1 MTGIRAQTQ
10 GPICGRV
17 AGALIGLLAV
27 AMISG
32 CSSMLLGGSGA
43 AAGNPIGADTRS
55 GSQVSADDRISATV
69 RARYSADPEL
79 SAAGLKVQTLRGTV
93 TLRGIVP
100 GFEQRDRAVRLAQ
113 DVSGVLRVDNQISV
127 RPR

>member
-1 MTGIRAQTQ
+1 M
-10 GPICGRV
+10 
-17 AGALIGLLAV
+17 LAIA
-27 AMISG
+27 AMSG
-32 CSSMLLGGSGA
+32 CSSLLLGGSGA

-55 GSQVSADDRISATV
+55 GSQVSADDRISATI
-69 RARYSADPEL
+69 RSRYSADPEL
-79 SAAGLKVQTLRGTV
+79 SAAGLQVQSVRGTV

-113 DVSGVLRVDNQISV
+113 DVSGVLLVDNQISV

>member
-1 MTGIRAQTQ
+1 MTGILAQTLC
-10 GPICGRV
+10 PIRGRI
-17 AGALIGLLAV
+17 AGALISLV
-27 AMISG
+27 AIAAMSG

-55 GSQVSADDRISATV
+55 GSQVSADDRISATI

-79 SAAGLKVQTLRGTV
+79 SAAGLQVQTVRGTV

-127 RPR
+127 RSR